1 MKYIKQTLFLLVLV
15 TGGTVYLLSNETNPK
30 DKEIKTTSKD
40 IEIKRDTEEI
50 VDITLDIKDSIKN
63 LKTTTINGE
72 IINYGDNSSIEYI
85 DTQVKNTKI
94 SNNYFVNGSQC
105 SSSCGIAI
113 QKWDAAKKYCN
124 IRGSQL
130 PSKSQISQSSKYDK
144 NECSDCSYWTS
155 TEALRPN
162 GKSYP
167 RKKVYMYLQS
177 ENDFSKVSSKSTY
190 VATCIAD

>member
-15 TGGTVYLLSNETNPK
+15 TGGTIYLLSNETSPK
-30 DKEIKTTSKD
+30 EKEIKTTSKD

-50 VDITLDIKDSIKN
+50 VNITLDIKDSIKN
-63 LKTTTINGE
+63 LKTTEINGE
-72 IINYGDNSSIEYI
+72 IINYGDNSNIEYI

-105 SSSCGIAI
+105 SSSCGVAI
-113 QKWDAAKKYCN
+113 RKWDAAKKYCN

-130 PSKSQISQSSKYDK
+130 PSKSQIAQSAKYDK
-144 NECSDCSYWTS
+144 DECSDCSYWTS
-155 TEALRPN
+155 TEALRSN
-162 GKSYP
+162 GESYP
-167 RKKVYMYLQS
+167 TKQVYVYLQS
-177 ENDFSKVSSKSTY
+177 EDDFLKYYTTSTY